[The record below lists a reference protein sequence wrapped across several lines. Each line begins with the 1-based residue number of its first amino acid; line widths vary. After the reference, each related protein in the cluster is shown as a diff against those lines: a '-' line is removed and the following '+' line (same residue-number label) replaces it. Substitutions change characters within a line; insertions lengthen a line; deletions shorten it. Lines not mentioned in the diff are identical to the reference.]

1 MTTDTFTQ
9 FSLTEFQKDLSSSD
23 QRKLLRWADCELY
36 TALVRNAAGH
46 EEPVVIQ
53 IDEKSRYA
61 ASTSADTLH
70 NLLASAKLEE
80 GSEAVIKPL
89 PLAELARNA
98 HLYGVGLHIVD
109 DGEGDYIAGRTT
121 LVLGM
126 KAVVETPENKK
137 VLYEAE
143 IFFFKPTNDVHMLPY
158 GSVQY
163 WYDANP
169 KHTYT
174 SDESQAASIYVF
186 DDQLDWSNPLF
197 PDLPEG
203 AMPLSTLSPSAQAFF
218 ERTRLP
224 LLQRWND
231 APAEPIEPELLYHNS
246 LIGEP
251 LLSFSQL
258 RAMVDQDIVPAANDI
273 ILKVAKTVQLEGE
286 PADASERWEVKV
298 SFTTP
303 IGIKA
308 LFDLDWVQASL
319 CQANTELPNTIGTHS
334 ASEALRERIVN
345 HLAWVFLQ
353 RGRSFDVARFG
364 ECLDGLF
371 PDQVI
376 NSDKAYQPDYTDRRF
391 PCLARFQCGE
401 YPVPVMLLG

>member
-126 KAVVETPENKK
+126 KAVVETPENKE

-231 APAEPIEPELLYHNS
+231 APAEPIEP
-246 LIGEP
+246 
-251 LLSFSQL
+251 
-258 RAMVDQDIVPAANDI
+258 
-273 ILKVAKTVQLEGE
+273 
-286 PADASERWEVKV
+286 
-298 SFTTP
+298 
-303 IGIKA
+303 
-308 LFDLDWVQASL
+308 
-319 CQANTELPNTIGTHS
+319 
-334 ASEALRERIVN
+334 
-345 HLAWVFLQ
+345 
-353 RGRSFDVARFG
+353 
-364 ECLDGLF
+364 
-371 PDQVI
+371 
-376 NSDKAYQPDYTDRRF
+376 
-391 PCLARFQCGE
+391 
-401 YPVPVMLLG
+401 